1 MVDPNQCVGCGLCK
15 KECPANA
22 IVIEEKVYEETLV
35 WLFMDRQSNL
45 FNVRFLQY
53 YICVDRADLF
63 LPLLFAIVK
72 GNKMYCNRYCDRGQ
86 FLSILGKKLKLSR
99 YRDTPSWMKSKAFR
113 YAFLAFFLVMFANML
128 YVTYLVMTG
137 VKDGGSFIK
146 LFWKFKVPWPFAI
159 DTTITPW
166 VNQFALGFY
175 SLMLTSTL
183 IGVIVMILYKPRTW
197 CSFCPMGTMT
207 QTICAIKAKEKLW

>member
-1 MVDPNQCVGCGLCK
+1 MKKKHWYDYLWIVSPIYLTLGFFNILYAWIGL
-15 KECPANA
+15 
-22 IVIEEKVYEETLV
+22 I
-35 WLFMDRQSNL
+35 F
-45 FNVRFLQY
+45 F
-53 YICVDRADLF
+53 F
-63 LPLLFAIVK
+63 LPLLFAIFK

-113 YAFLAFFLVMFANML
+113 YAFLVFFLVMFTNML

-146 LFWKFKVPWPFAI
+146 LFWTFKVPWSFAI
-159 DTTITPW
+159 DPTITPW

-207 QTICAIKAKEKLW
+207 QTICALKAKEKL

>member
-1 MVDPNQCVGCGLCK
+1 MKKHWYDYLWIVSPIYLTLGFFNIIYAWIGL
-15 KECPANA
+15 
-22 IVIEEKVYEETLV
+22 I
-35 WLFMDRQSNL
+35 F
-45 FNVRFLQY
+45 F
-53 YICVDRADLF
+53 F
-63 LPLLFAIVK
+63 LPLLFAIFK

-113 YAFLAFFLVMFANML
+113 YAFLVFFLVMFANML

-146 LFWKFKVPWPFAI
+146 LFWTFKVPWSFAI
-159 DTTITPW
+159 DPTITPW

-207 QTICAIKAKEKLW
+207 QTICAIKAKEKL

>member
-1 MVDPNQCVGCGLCK
+1 MKKHWYDYLWIVSPIYLTLGFFNIIYAWIGL
-15 KECPANA
+15 
-22 IVIEEKVYEETLV
+22 I
-35 WLFMDRQSNL
+35 F
-45 FNVRFLQY
+45 F
-53 YICVDRADLF
+53 F
-63 LPLLFAIVK
+63 LPLLFAIFK

-113 YAFLAFFLVMFANML
+113 YAFLVFFLVMFANML

-146 LFWKFKVPWPFAI
+146 LFWTFKVPWSFAI
-159 DTTITPW
+159 DPTNTPW

-207 QTICAIKAKEKLW
+207 QTICAIKAKEKL

>member
-1 MVDPNQCVGCGLCK
+1 MKKHWYDYLWIVSPIYLTLGFFNIIYAWIGL
-15 KECPANA
+15 
-22 IVIEEKVYEETLV
+22 I
-35 WLFMDRQSNL
+35 F
-45 FNVRFLQY
+45 F
-53 YICVDRADLF
+53 F

-99 YRDTPSWMKSKAFR
+99 YRDTPSWMKSKVFR
-113 YAFLAFFLVMFANML
+113 YAFLVFFFAMFANML

-146 LFWKFKVPWPFAI
+146 LFWTFKVLWSFAI
-159 DTTITPW
+159 DPTITPW

-183 IGVIVMILYKPRTW
+183 IGVIVMILHKPRTW

-207 QTICAIKAKEKLW
+207 QTICAIKAKEKL

>member
-1 MVDPNQCVGCGLCK
+1 MKKHWYDYLWIVSPIYLTLGFFNIIYAWIGLIFFYLYSLRSL
-15 KECPANA
+15 KEIKCIATDIATVASFYPYS
-22 IVIEEKVYEETLV
+22 V
-35 WLFMDRQSNL
+35 
-45 FNVRFLQY
+45 
-53 YICVDRADLF
+53 
-63 LPLLFAIVK
+63 
-72 GNKMYCNRYCDRGQ
+72 
-86 FLSILGKKLKLSR
+86 KKLKLSR

-146 LFWKFKVPWPFAI
+146 LFWTFKVPWPFAI
-159 DTTITPW
+159 DPTITPW

-207 QTICAIKAKEKLW
+207 QTICAIKAKEKL

>member
-1 MVDPNQCVGCGLCK
+1 MKKHWYDYLWIVSPIYLTLGFFNIIYAWIGL
-15 KECPANA
+15 
-22 IVIEEKVYEETLV
+22 I
-35 WLFMDRQSNL
+35 F
-45 FNVRFLQY
+45 F
-53 YICVDRADLF
+53 F
-63 LPLLFAIVK
+63 LPLLFAIFK
-72 GNKMYCNRYCDRGQ
+72 GNKMYCNRYSDRGQ

-146 LFWKFKVPWPFAI
+146 LFWTFKVLWPFAI
-159 DTTITPW
+159 DPTITPW

-207 QTICAIKAKEKLW
+207 QTICAIKAKEKL

>member
-1 MVDPNQCVGCGLCK
+1 MKKHWYDYLWIVSPIYLTLGFFNIIYAWIGL
-15 KECPANA
+15 
-22 IVIEEKVYEETLV
+22 I
-35 WLFMDRQSNL
+35 F
-45 FNVRFLQY
+45 F
-53 YICVDRADLF
+53 F
-63 LPLLFAIVK
+63 LPLLFAIFK

-113 YAFLAFFLVMFANML
+113 YAFLVFFFVMFANML
-128 YVTYLVMTG
+128 YITYLVMTG
-137 VKDGGSFIK
+137 VKNGGSFIK
-146 LFWKFKVPWPFAI
+146 LFRTFKVPWSFAI
-159 DTTITPW
+159 DPTITPW

-207 QTICAIKAKEKLW
+207 QTICAIKAKEKL

>member
-1 MVDPNQCVGCGLCK
+1 MKKHWYDYLWIVSPIYLTLGFFNIIYAWIGL
-15 KECPANA
+15 
-22 IVIEEKVYEETLV
+22 I
-35 WLFMDRQSNL
+35 F
-45 FNVRFLQY
+45 F
-53 YICVDRADLF
+53 F
-63 LPLLFAIVK
+63 LPLLFAIFK
-72 GNKMYCNRYCDRGQ
+72 GNKMYCNRYCDRRQ

-113 YAFLAFFLVMFANML
+113 YAFLVFFFVMFANML

-146 LFWKFKVPWPFAI
+146 LFWTFKVPWSFAI
-159 DTTITPW
+159 DPTITPW

-207 QTICAIKAKEKLW
+207 QTICAIKAKEKL